1 MVFIHFYKHLDKG
14 ELGQIEHD
22 IGKVEELIY

>member
-1 MVFIHFYKHLDKG
+1 MQIHFYKHLGKV